1 MLNNEHKKPY
11 SYRERKILELAT
23 IGGLTDQEAFWKV
36 YKPKDAKIGM
46 SSLSRKKR
54 TRPELFEE
62 IARYKKELFDA
73 AAKAQREAVQAT
85 AAANALTAIEKRE
98 KLRMII
104 EGEADEEVIFQH
116 LGKAL
121 KVKKAPGISDR
132 IRAIDLDNKM
142 AGHYA
147 PSQIRHD
154 AGDQFIEMMKII
166 GQRNKETGAGSGS
179 LIQGKK
185 EGSGENIPAKKTDD
199 FIDKPSAD
207 NTAG

>member
-1 MLNNEHKKPY
+1 MLNNAHKKPY
-11 SYRERKILELAT
+11 SSREKKILELAT

-62 IARYKKELFDA
+62 IAKYKKELFDA
-73 AAKAQREAVQAT
+73 AAKAQREAVQAA

-116 LGKAL
+116 MGKAL

-154 AGDQFIEMMKII
+154 AGDQFIEMMK
-166 GQRNKETGAGSGS
+166 ALS
-179 LIQGKK
+179 GKK
-185 EGSGENIPAKKTDD
+185 EAKNEGSGENIPVKKTDD

-207 NTAG
+207 TTAG